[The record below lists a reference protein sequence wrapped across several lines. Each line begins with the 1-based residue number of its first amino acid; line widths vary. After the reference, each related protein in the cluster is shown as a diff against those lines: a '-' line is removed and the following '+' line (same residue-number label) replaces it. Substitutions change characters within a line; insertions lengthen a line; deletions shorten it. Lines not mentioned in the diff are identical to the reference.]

1 MKDTMIITLMQIE
14 FIKIIRVDNKV
25 EVITTANTINRR
37 IRAQDSWC
45 MRKKRQ
51 KERWGGEFGTFY
63 KFLNCFTG

>member
-45 MRKKRQ
+45 MRKK
-51 KERWGGEFGTFY
+51 KTERKVGGGGGGNSVPFI
-63 KFLNCFTG
+63 NS